1 MDDRTETPPKS
12 AIVIGAGIAGVST
25 ALYLQR
31 DGHAVTLL
39 DPEPPGTMT
48 SFGNAGLIATYATI
62 PTATPDILMRVP
74 KMLMDPA
81 GPLSLRWSYL
91 PQLTP
96 WLLSLVRNSAPDRI
110 RRNASVKS
118 ILLNRAWEDFRP
130 LIDQTGTEDL
140 VYAGGMLRVFRTDS
154 AFEQMKA
161 REIDLMD
168 LTGRSYELLN
178 TDEIRQMEP
187 MLEPLFQHAIFST
200 DSRNIRNPGRL
211 TEVFAQDFTARGGTL
226 KPESVTGLSG
236 TSEGKWRVTTD
247 GGEATAD
254 IVVVAAGAWSR
265 RIAKMVGVK
274 LLLDTER
281 GYHVMLPSVEP
292 GLNRS
297 VHFGEEG
304 LMMSPM
310 ETGYRVSTGVEL
322 AGIDAPPDY
331 RRIRRAIGQVGGYV
345 KGLQTEEQSI
355 WMGRRPS
362 TPDTVPILGGVPGR
376 DGLYFATGGAHIGMT
391 LGPTFGRIIADLVA
405 GRDSGVDLTP
415 YRPNRW

>member
-1 MDDRTETPPKS
+1 MDDRTETTPKS

-39 DPEPPGTMT
+39 DPEPPGSMT

-74 KMLMDPA
+74 KMLVDPA

-110 RRNASVKS
+110 RRNATVKS
-118 ILLNRAWEDFRP
+118 ILLNRAWQDYRP
-130 LIDQTGTEDL
+130 LIDQTGAEDL
-140 VYAGGMLRVFRTDS
+140 IYAGGMLRVFRTDS

-161 REIDLMD
+161 REIELMD

-178 TDEIRQMEP
+178 ADEIRQMEP
-187 MLEPLFQHAIFST
+187 MLEPLFPHAIFST

-211 TEVFAQDFTARGGTL
+211 TEVFAQNFTAKGGTL
-226 KPESVTGLSG
+226 KPEAVTGLTG
-236 TSEGKWRVTTD
+236 TPEGKWCVTTD
-247 GGEATAD
+247 GGNTVAD

-322 AGIDAPPDY
+322 AGIDALPNY
-331 RRIRRAIGQVGGYV
+331 RRIRRAVGQVSGYV
-345 KGLQTEEQSI
+345 KGLQTDEQSI

-362 TPDTVPILGGVPGR
+362 TPDSVPILGGVPGR

>member
-39 DPEPPGTMT
+39 DPEPPGSMT

-187 MLEPLFQHAIFST
+187 MLEPLFPHAIFST

-331 RRIRRAIGQVGGYV
+331 RRIRRAIGQVSGYV

>member
-31 DGHAVTLL
+31 DGHAVTIL
-39 DPEPPGTMT
+39 DPEPPGSMT
-48 SFGNAGLIATYATI
+48 SFGNAGLIATYATV
-62 PTATPDILMRVP
+62 PTATPDILLRVP

-81 GPLSLRWSYL
+81 GALSLRWSYL

-187 MLEPLFQHAIFST
+187 MLEPLFPHAIFST

-331 RRIRRAIGQVGGYV
+331 RRIRRAIGQVSGYV

>member
-1 MDDRTETPPKS
+1 MVNRTEIPQKS

-31 DGHAVTLL
+31 DGHMVTIL
-39 DPEPPGTMT
+39 DPKPPGSMT
-48 SFGNAGLIATYATI
+48 SYGNAGLIATYATI
-62 PTATPDILMRVP
+62 PTATLDILMRVP
-74 KMLMDPA
+74 KMLVDPM

-96 WLLSLVRNSAPDRI
+96 WLLSLVRNSAPECI
-110 RRNASVKS
+110 RRNATVKS
-118 ILLNRAWEDFRP
+118 VLLNRAWDDFRP
-130 LIDQTGTEDL
+130 LIDQTGAENL
-140 VYAGGMLRVFRTDS
+140 IYAGGMLRVFRTDS
-154 AFEQMKA
+154 AFEEMKA

-178 TDEIRQMEP
+178 TDEIRQLEP
-187 MLEPLFQHAIFST
+187 VLEPLFPHAIFST

-211 TEVFAQDFTARGGTL
+211 VEVFAENFMQRGGTL
-226 KPESVTGLSG
+226 KPEAVTGLSG
-236 TSEGKWRVTTD
+236 TSEGKWRVLTD
-247 GGEATAD
+247 GGEAVAD

-265 RIAKMVGVK
+265 QIAKMVGVK
-274 LLLDTER
+274 LLMDTER
-281 GYHVMLPSVEP
+281 GYHVMLPSLEP

-297 VHFGEEG
+297 VLFGEEG

-331 RRIRRAIGQVGGYV
+331 RRIRRAIGQVSGYV
-345 KGLQTEEQSI
+345 KGLQTHEQSI

-362 TPDTVPILGGVPGR
+362 TPDSVPILGGVPGR

-405 GRDSGVDLTP
+405 SRDSGLDLNA
-415 YRPNRW
+415 YRPDRW

>member
-1 MDDRTETPPKS
+1 MDAHTETPPKS

-31 DGHAVTLL
+31 DGHAVTIL
-39 DPEPPGTMT
+39 DPEPPGSMT
-48 SFGNAGLIATYATI
+48 SYGNAGLIATYATI

-81 GPLSLRWSYL
+81 GALSLRWSYL

-110 RRNASVKS
+110 RRNATVKS

-130 LIDQTGTEDL
+130 LIDQTGAEDL
-140 VYAGGMLRVFRTDS
+140 IYAGGMLRVFRTDS

-178 TDEIRQMEP
+178 SDGISQMEP
-187 MLEPLFQHAIFST
+187 MLEPLFPHAIFST

-211 TEVFAQDFTARGGTL
+211 IEVFAQNFTERGGTL
-226 KPESVTGLSG
+226 KPQAVTGLSG
-236 TSEGKWRVTTD
+236 TPEGKWRVTID
-247 GGEATAD
+247 GGEAVAD

-297 VHFGEEG
+297 VHFSEAG

-331 RRIRRAIGQVGGYV
+331 RRIRRAIGQVSGYV
-345 KGLQTEEQSI
+345 KGLQTDEQSI
-355 WMGRRPS
+355 WMGCRPS
-362 TPDTVPILGGVPGR
+362 TPDSVPILGGVPGR
-376 DGLYFATGGAHIGMT
+376 NGLYFATAGAHIGMT

-405 GRDSGVDLTP
+405 GKDSGVDLTA

>member
-1 MDDRTETPPKS
+1 MDDRTETTPKS

-31 DGHAVTLL
+31 DGHAVTIL
-39 DPEPPGTMT
+39 DPEPPGSMT

-96 WLLSLVRNSAPDRI
+96 WLLSLVRNSAPDHI
-110 RRNASVKS
+110 RRNATVKS
-118 ILLNRAWEDFRP
+118 ILLNRAWEDYRP
-130 LIDQTGTEDL
+130 LIDQTGAEDL
-140 VYAGGMLRVFRTDS
+140 IYAGGMLRVFRTDS

-178 TDEIRQMEP
+178 ADEIRQMEP
-187 MLEPLFQHAIFST
+187 MLEPLFPHAIFST
-200 DSRNIRNPGRL
+200 DTRNIRNPGRL
-211 TEVFAQDFTARGGTL
+211 TEVFAQNFTARGGTL
-226 KPESVTGLSG
+226 KPEAVTGLTG
-236 TSEGKWRVTTD
+236 TPEGKWRVATD
-247 GGEATAD
+247 GGEAIAD

-274 LLLDTER
+274 LLLGTER
-281 GYHVMLPSVEP
+281 GYHVMLPSLEP

-331 RRIRRAIGQVGGYV
+331 RRIRRAIGQVSGYV
-345 KGLQTEEQSI
+345 KGLRTDEQSI

-362 TPDTVPILGGVPGR
+362 TPDTVPILGGVAGR

>member
-1 MDDRTETPPKS
+1 MDAHTETPPKS

-31 DGHAVTLL
+31 DGHAVTIL
-39 DPEPPGTMT
+39 DPEPPGSMT
-48 SFGNAGLIATYATI
+48 SYGNAGLIATYATI

-81 GPLSLRWSYL
+81 GALSLRWSYL

-110 RRNASVKS
+110 RRNATVKS

-130 LIDQTGTEDL
+130 LIDQTGAEDL
-140 VYAGGMLRVFRTDS
+140 IYAGGMLRVFRTDS

-178 TDEIRQMEP
+178 TDEIRQLEP
-187 MLEPLFQHAIFST
+187 ILEPLFPHAIFST

-211 TEVFAQDFTARGGTL
+211 VEVFAENFMQRGGTL
-226 KPESVTGLSG
+226 KPEAVTGLSG
-236 TSEGKWRVTTD
+236 TSEGKWRVLTD
-247 GGEATAD
+247 GGEAVAD

-265 RIAKMVGVK
+265 QIAKMVGIK
-274 LLLDTER
+274 LLMDTER
-281 GYHVMLPSVEP
+281 GYHVMLPSLEP

-297 VHFGEEG
+297 VLFGEEG

-331 RRIRRAIGQVGGYV
+331 RRIRRAIGQVSGYV
-345 KGLQTEEQSI
+345 KGLQTDEQSI
-355 WMGRRPS
+355 WMGCRPS
-362 TPDTVPILGGVPGR
+362 TPDSVPILGGVPGR
-376 DGLYFATGGAHIGMT
+376 NGLYFATAGAHIGMT

-405 GRDSGVDLTP
+405 GKDSGVDLTA